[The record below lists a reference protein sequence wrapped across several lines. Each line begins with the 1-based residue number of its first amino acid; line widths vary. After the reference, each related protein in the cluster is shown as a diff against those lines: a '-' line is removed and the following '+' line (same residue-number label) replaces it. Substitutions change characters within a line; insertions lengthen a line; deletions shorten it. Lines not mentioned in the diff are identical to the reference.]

1 MSGNK
6 HDLIRKVAD
15 GMVLGRIPR
24 CGACFGGR
32 YLLHYLDLLL
42 IILQEFILVKVFMM
56 ILTSLIVEK
65 YSHSSTSKEIHG
77 QIDHNNKLFKYR

>member
-24 CGACFGGR
+24 CTACFGGR
-32 YLLHYLDLLL
+32 YLLLNLDLLL
-42 IILQEFILVKVFMM
+42 IILQEFILVKDSMT
-56 ILTSLIVEK
+56 IQTLLIVVK
-65 YSHSSTSKEIHG
+65 CSHLLISKEIHG
-77 QIDHNNKLFKYR
+77 QIDNNKN